1 MVEALLK
8 VVQIGPDFD
17 EETGMNMATP
27 EAVNLLLSEARCAL
41 WDQNSRCFL
50 LACSGSR
57 CFARLITSFRAFEGR
72 EFGQ

>member
-27 EAVNLLLSEARCAL
+27 EAVGFLLSEAGCAL

-50 LACSGSR
+50 PACRSSR
-57 CFARLITSFRAFEGR
+57 CFASETEYRLSRF
-72 EFGQ
+72 